1 MYTRKCVAIAKASV
15 LKSTPRKLN
24 LVAGLIR
31 EASVYQAMLN
41 LKFSNKKASL
51 LVFKVLRSAIAN
63 ADNNGVDIDQ
73 LYVGEVLVGKS
84 MTLKRV
90 RAKAMGRASR
100 IKKHY
105 SNLTIKLFCGV

>member
-1 MYTRKCVAIAKASV
+1 MYVRCVASATASV

-31 EASVYQAMLN
+31 DVHVHQAMLN

-51 LVFKVLRSAIAN
+51 LVAKVLKSAISN
-63 ADNNGVDIDQ
+63 ADFNGADIDA

-90 RAKAMGRASR
+90 RAKAMGRAAR
-100 IKKHY
+100 IKKRY
-105 SNLTIKLFCGV
+105 SNLTIKLFRGV